1 MKRNFPLLA
10 AVAACAL
17 VLLAVSHAGA
27 AALDAEVT
35 AAMTRLKAVKA
46 DADLLVLTDAPFVRP
61 GARSALPE
69 LAVVEKLTGCT
80 VGGGN
85 LLFFQRPQNHPLR
98 FLLFARK
105 TGDAVVIS
113 AAAGQYVAEKINMS
127 ATAIA
132 DKAFWDQSQQFA
144 AGKDMFT
151 LAGIAN
157 AWAAGAPYDF
167 LKCAELHNH
176 ICPGLTSGYL
186 LAHYLLEKHP
196 LAEGERYTV
205 VSCPVWC
212 KEDAL
217 QVILDATPGKK
228 AMVVKPLSDEQKARI
243 KTENPAGMVLIWNVK
258 EKTGRGLALSFDME
272 AFNALSPKDAPKAA
286 TVVAAIPYFGDPARF
301 VATSAEFP
309 LTEALYKKIL
319 AIDTNPYEVT
329 GLVR

>member
-10 AVAACAL
+10 AVATCAL
-17 VLLAVSHAGA
+17 VLLGVSHAGA
-27 AALDAEVT
+27 GALDVEIT
-35 AAMTRLKAVKA
+35 AAMDHLKAVKA

-80 VGGGN
+80 VGSGN
-85 LLFFQRPQNHPLR
+85 LLFFQRPQHHPLR

-105 TGDAVVIS
+105 TGEAVIIS
-113 AAAGQYVAEKINMS
+113 AAAGQYAAEKLNMS
-127 ATAIA
+127 ATTIA

-157 AWAAGAPYDF
+157 AWAAKAPYDF

-186 LAHYLLEKHP
+186 LAHYLLERHP

-205 VSCPVWC
+205 VSCPV
-212 KEDAL
+212 
-217 QVILDATPGKK
+217 
-228 AMVVKPLSDEQKARI
+228 
-243 KTENPAGMVLIWNVK
+243 
-258 EKTGRGLALSFDME
+258 
-272 AFNALSPKDAPKAA
+272 
-286 TVVAAIPYFGDPARF
+286 
-301 VATSAEFP
+301 
-309 LTEALYKKIL
+309 
-319 AIDTNPYEVT
+319 
-329 GLVR
+329 